1 MSSQIFGQSLPDGE
15 RAVFNMSTYG
25 MFPNEEEVDS
35 SGVFRENQNMN
46 IFDYLNLLFYGGG
59 AVILFYY
66 FTESFDSM
74 GYIMFIFGIIIFCEI
89 MG

>member
-1 MSSQIFGQSLPDGE
+1 MSSQVFGQSLPDGE

-66 FTESFDSM
+66 FPILLLLSA
-74 GYIMFIFGIIIFCEI
+74 YFC
-89 MG
+89 